1 MVDGAKNKGSNFDNK
16 KKLENENMIENEL
29 FNNVHS
35 EFKNEP

>member
-16 KKLENENMIENEL
+16 KKLETEKIIENEF
-29 FNNVHS
+29 FNNVQS